1 MKAFIT
7 GLSSMDGSHLAELLL
22 SKGYE
27 VYGTIRR
34 HSNVDS
40 EWGNS
45 LHLRNKIKGYYADL
59 TDANSLGMALKNCSP
74 DEVYHLAAQS
84 HVGISSYIP
93 ESSMQINAI
102 GTLNILEQVRQ
113 ICPWAKFYNAATS
126 ELFGNSVDEDGFQR
140 ETTYM
145 APVSPYAIGKLA
157 GFHMTRHYREGYG
170 MFTCNGILFNHCSP
184 RRGRN
189 FVTQKIVKGAWD
201 IRRGLTNQLTL
212 GNLKSSRDDGHA
224 KDYVRAMWMM
234 LQHWEPDDYVVATG
248 ETHTVEEF
256 ADIVFSKLGL
266 DWKKHIVIDQE
277 LMRPQELHYLKGDAS
292 KIRKTLGW
300 SPEFTFET
308 LIEDMLE
315 NA

>member
-45 LHLRNKIKGYYADL
+45 LHLRNKVKGYYADL
-59 TDANSLGMALKNCSP
+59 TDANSLGMALKDCLP

-93 ESSMQINAI
+93 ESTLQINAI
-102 GTLNILEQVRQ
+102 GSLNILEQVRQ
-113 ICPWAKFYNAATS
+113 VCPWAKFYFAATS
-126 ELFGNSVDEDGFQR
+126 ELFGNNVDKDGFQR
-140 ETTYM
+140 ETTPM
-145 APVSPYAIGKLA
+145 VPVSPYAIGKLA
-157 GFHMTRHYREGYG
+157 GFHLTRHYREAYG
-170 MFTCNGILFNHCSP
+170 MFTCSGILFNHCSP

-189 FVTQKIVKGAWD
+189 FVTQKIVKGALD
-201 IRRGLTNQLTL
+201 IKFGRANELRL
-212 GNLKSSRDDGHA
+212 GNIKSQRDDGHA

-234 LQHWEPDDYVVATG
+234 LQHPFPDDYVVATG
-248 ETHTVEEF
+248 EAHSIEKF
-256 ADIVFSKLGL
+256 ANVVFSKLGL
-266 DWKKHIVIDQE
+266 DYKKYVVMDE
-277 LMRPQELHYLKGDAS
+277 EFLRPQELHYLKGDS
-292 KIRKTLGW
+292 TKIRKTLGW

-308 LIEDMLE
+308 LIEDMID